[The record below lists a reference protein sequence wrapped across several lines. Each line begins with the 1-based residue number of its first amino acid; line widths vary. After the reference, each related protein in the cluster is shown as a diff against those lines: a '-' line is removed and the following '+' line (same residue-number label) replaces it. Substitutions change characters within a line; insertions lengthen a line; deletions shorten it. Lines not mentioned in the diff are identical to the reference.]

1 MNKLSATNISMN
13 FTNAQDSLN
22 VLQDI
27 SLELSE
33 GQSIGIIGSSGC
45 GKTTLLQILA
55 GLETPSSGSVYF
67 NETNLSENKKIKFA
81 QLRPSLFGFVYQF
94 HYLLE
99 DLTLFENCELSFQIL
114 KSKDHSANHASI
126 MAIFEELGI
135 SHLKESY
142 PFTLSG
148 GERQRAAI
156 ARAVAHK
163 PTFLLMDEPTG
174 NLDNDNAAII
184 QALTI
189 NLSKKLNMGIIVATH
204 DLSYAEQLDDVYK
217 IENSKLHKIEHE

>member
-13 FTNAQDSLN
+13 FSNAQDSLN

-55 GLETPSSGSVYF
+55 GLETPSLGSVYF
-67 NETNLSENKKIKFA
+67 NETNLSENKKTKFA

-114 KSKDHSANHASI
+114 KSKNHSANHASI

-135 SHLKESY
+135 AHLKDSY

-217 IENSKLHKIEHE
+217 IENSKLHKVEHE

>member
-55 GLETPSSGSVYF
+55 GLETPSSGSIYF
-67 NETNLSENKKIKFA
+67 NETNLSANKKTKFA

-135 SHLKESY
+135 AHLKDSY

>member
-55 GLETPSSGSVYF
+55 GLETPSSGSIYF
-67 NETNLSENKKIKFA
+67 NETNLSANKKIKFA

-135 SHLKESY
+135 AHLKDSY

>member
-67 NETNLSENKKIKFA
+67 NETNLSANKKIKFA

-135 SHLKESY
+135 AHLKDSY

>member
-67 NETNLSENKKIKFA
+67 NETNLSENKKTKFA

-126 MAIFEELGI
+126 MAIFDELGI
-135 SHLKESY
+135 AHLKDSY

>member
-67 NETNLSENKKIKFA
+67 NETNLSANKKIKFA

-135 SHLKESY
+135 AHLKDSY

-189 NLSKKLNMGIIVATH
+189 NLSKKLNMGIMVATH

>member
-67 NETNLSENKKIKFA
+67 NETNLSENKKTKFA

-135 SHLKESY
+135 AHLKDSY

>member
-13 FTNAQDSLN
+13 FTNAQDSLH

-135 SHLKESY
+135 AHLKDSY